1 MKTFGVLPCPDE
13 AESGTNRL
21 ECIEG
26 LHARVDISI
35 LFLITRTS
43 PKLKAQFSFVTSVSC
58 ASGVNQSK
66 NSEISIAS
74 HSDSSASV
82 TKMNLHKILPWIW
95 CFLITSECY
104 NAKNKGEDGSKLIR
118 IDGDIILGG
127 IFPMHE
133 QVAGSI
139 GQSPCGAVKEEKG
152 IQRLEAML
160 YVLDQINNDTDLL
173 PNTTLGALILDSCS
187 SDTYAL
193 DQSMEFVRSYMN
205 QDISEY
211 KCENG
216 KTPTYVPHKPVTG
229 VIGAAFSVV
238 SIMVANILRLFK
250 IPQISYAS
258 TSTELSD
265 KSRFEYFSRV
275 VPPDN
280 FQAQAIVEVIHLLG
294 WKYVSTVAVEGEYGE
309 KGIASFIALSL
320 EYNICVAVSEKILR
334 NSKTEDF
341 DRIIERLSSKHNAR
355 GVIIFVDEDN
365 IRKLLQ
371 ATIRANRTGH
381 FMWVGS
387 DSWGAK
393 VYPVRD
399 QEFAAEG
406 AITILPYRNV
416 LKDFDSYYLKLR
428 PRMGDECG
436 GQTESNVPH
445 KSLTDVIVNCRNI
458 WFREFWSQ
466 HHKCTFSVNASS
478 DMTRCT
484 GEENLFDYEQEGLVP
499 FVVDAVYAMAHGVH
513 NVIEEECV
521 NNLGTSHY
529 LCESLVPAPDGPR
542 LLQHIRNVSFT
553 GRQNTEIK
561 FNSDGDAYG
570 FYNIYQY
577 QRKDEGRFDYT
588 LIGTWKEELSLD
600 INMTRWATGVGE
612 LHIPRSMCSDNCPMG
627 HVRNFVEPC
636 CWSCVACREDA
647 YVYNDTCKK
656 CNPGYAPNST
666 MTGCIKLTAE
676 VIPWTSPWALVPLIF
691 ASIGIL
697 STLFTTVV
705 FIRFNRTPVIM
716 ASGRELC
723 YVLLV
728 GILSCYGMSFV
739 ILSKP
744 TTWNCT
750 YLRIGLG
757 LCLSICYSAILTK
770 TNRISRIFNQGTKK
784 IKRLSYTSPKSQ
796 VVIAIGIT
804 AVQLIGTI
812 VWLMIEPP
820 DTTEIHPY
828 PLSAVLTCRVSTFS
842 LMMSLVYNMFLIL
855 MCTLYAFK
863 TRKIPEDFNEAK
875 YIGFTMYST
884 CIVWLAFVPIY
895 FGTNNDYKV
904 CATDQLI
911 ANIIPNWRLDA
922 PVRTKAHKGRIEID
936 VKAYAN
942 TNTNANDS
950 INLMFSTGGLQ
961 SGNRAAYSMR
971 FAGGR
976 SQTMQSVTSGSRSS
990 PPMSRGGAGA
1000 GAGAG
1005 TGRADERKHANGG
1018 GCSCGGGGGND
1029 NGDGDD
1035 DDEDE
1040 RKLSTVQELPELT
1053 ASPPMSLVTRQ
1064 ARERSQDKLRHDS
1077 DQPSYRNEAA
1087 ISSISEKVEARA
1099 RKERSCS
1106 NEEQI
1111 LSYSDSPT
1119 FSEFSS

>member
-1 MKTFGVLPCPDE
+1 MVKMSLRG
-13 AESGTNRL
+13 
-21 ECIEG
+21 
-26 LHARVDISI
+26 I
-35 LFLITRTS
+35 LL
-43 PKLKAQFSFVTSVSC
+43 
-58 ASGVNQSK
+58 
-66 NSEISIAS
+66 
-74 HSDSSASV
+74 
-82 TKMNLHKILPWIW
+82 WIW

-104 NAKNKGEDGSKLIR
+104 NVKKGRGEDGSKLIR

-133 QVAGSI
+133 QVASSI

-152 IQRLEAML
+152 MQRLEAML
-160 YVLDQINNDTDLL
+160 YVLDEINADTELL

-250 IPQISYAS
+250 IPQVSYAS

-309 KGIASFIALSL
+309 KGIASFIALTA
-320 EYNICVAVSEKILR
+320 EYNICIAVSEKILR
-334 NSKTEDF
+334 NSRIEDF
-341 DRIIERLSSKHNAR
+341 DRIIDRLSSKHNAR
-355 GVIIFVDEDN
+355 GVILFVDEDN
-365 IRKLLQ
+365 VRKLLQ
-371 ATIRANRTGH
+371 ATVRANRTGH

-393 VYPVRD
+393 VHPVRD

-406 AITILPYRNV
+406 AITILPYRNA
-416 LKDFDSYYLKLR
+416 LQGFDDYYLSLR
-428 PRMGDECG
+428 PRIGDECQ

-445 KSLTDVIVNCRNI
+445 KLPGKVVNCRNI

-478 DMTRCT
+478 DVTRCT
-484 GEENLFDYEQEGLVP
+484 GMEDLADYEQEGLVP

-521 NNLGTSHY
+521 NNLGTAHY
-529 LCESLVPAPDGPR
+529 LCETLRPAPDGPR
-542 LLQHIRNVSFT
+542 LLQHIRNVSFI

-577 QRKDEGRFDYT
+577 QRKEEGRFDYT

-600 INMTRWATGVGE
+600 INMTRWATGIGE
-612 LHIPRSMCSDNCPMG
+612 FHIPRSMCSENCPMG
-627 HVRNFVEPC
+627 HVRNFVEAC

-647 YVYNDTCKK
+647 YVYNDTCKN
-656 CNPGYAPNST
+656 CYPGYAPNST

-697 STLFTTVV
+697 STLFTTIV

-739 ILSKP
+739 ILSRP

-770 TNRISRIFNQGTKK
+770 TNRISRIFNQSTKR

-796 VVIAIGIT
+796 VVIASGIT
-804 AVQLIGTI
+804 AVQLIGTT
-812 VWLMIEPP
+812 VWLIIEPP

-895 FGTNNDYKV
+895 FGTNNDYKSSGRLPTLQV
-904 CATDQLI
+904 QI
-911 ANIIPNWRLDA
+911 ASMCMCINISASVALGCLFTPKVYLVLFQPYKNVRPGHPN
-922 PVRTKAHKGRIEID
+922 TSG
-936 VKAYAN
+936 
-942 TNTNANDS
+942 
-950 INLMFSTGGLQ
+950 MQ
-961 SGNRAAYSMR
+961 SSNRGAYSMR

-976 SQTMQSVTSGSRSS
+976 SQTMQSMTSGSRSS
-990 PPMSRGGAGA
+990 PPMSRGAG
-1000 GAGAG
+1000 
-1005 TGRADERKHANGG
+1005 RDERKHANEHRAKMRETEVEVYI
-1018 GCSCGGGGGND
+1018 NN

-1035 DDEDE
+1035 DDDGGGDGGGGGGGGRGGGGGSGDGGSGGHNGNGGRGGGNDDDEEE
-1040 RKLSTVQELPELT
+1040 RKLSIVQELPELT
-1053 ASPPMSLVTRQ
+1053 DTASPPLSL
-1064 ARERSQDKLRHDS
+1064 ACLYERSQGEPRRRDSRRH
-1077 DQPSYRNEAA
+1077 QPGESTRDDRNGP
-1087 ISSISEKVEARA
+1087 ISSISEKMEARA
-1099 RKERSCS
+1099 RETEASCP
-1106 NEEQI
+1106 NDEQI
-1111 LSYSDSPT
+1111 LSYCDSPT

>member
-1 MKTFGVLPCPDE
+1 M
-13 AESGTNRL
+13 GTLNMSLR
-21 ECIEG
+21 C
-26 LHARVDISI
+26 
-35 LFLITRTS
+35 
-43 PKLKAQFSFVTSVSC
+43 
-58 ASGVNQSK
+58 
-66 NSEISIAS
+66 
-74 HSDSSASV
+74 
-82 TKMNLHKILPWIW
+82 ILPWIW
-95 CFLITSECY
+95 CFLAGGWCY
-104 NAKNKGEDGSKLIR
+104 NRKGLDEDGSKLIR
-118 IDGDIILGG
+118 INGDIILGG

-133 QVAGSI
+133 QVASSM

-152 IQRLEAML
+152 MQRLEAML
-160 YVLDQINNDTDLL
+160 YVLDEINADEELL

-216 KTPTYVPHKPVTG
+216 KPPIYVPHKPVTG
-229 VIGAAFSVV
+229 VIGASFSVV

-280 FQAQAIVEVIHLLG
+280 FQALAMVQVIHQLG
-294 WKYVSTVAVEGEYGE
+294 WKYVSTVAVEGDYGE
-309 KGIASFIALSL
+309 KGIASFISL
-320 EYNICVAVSEKILR
+320 ASEYSICVAVSEKILR
-334 NSKTEDF
+334 NSKSEDF
-341 DRIIERLSSKHNAR
+341 DKIVERLSSKHNAR
-355 GVIIFVDEDN
+355 GVVLFVDEDN
-365 IRKLLQ
+365 IRKLLH
-371 ATIRANRTGH
+371 ATVRANRTGH

-406 AITILPYRNV
+406 AITILPYRTA
-416 LKDFDSYYLKLR
+416 LQGFDDYYLNLR
-428 PRMGDECG
+428 PRMGDECE
-436 GQTESNVPH
+436 GQAESNVPH
-445 KSLTDVIVNCRNI
+445 KSLPGKIVNCRNI

-466 HHKCTFSVNASS
+466 HHKCSFGANASTGV
-478 DMTRCT
+478 TRCT
-484 GEENLFDYEQEGLVP
+484 GIEDLVDYEQEGLVP

-513 NVIEEECV
+513 NVIEDECV
-521 NNLGTSHY
+521 NNLGTTHY
-529 LCESLVPAPDGPR
+529 LCDTLRPAPDGQR
-542 LLQHIRNVSFT
+542 LLQHIRNVSFI
-553 GRQNTEIK
+553 GRQGTEIK
-561 FNSDGDAYG
+561 FKADGDAYG

-577 QRKDEGRFDYT
+577 QRNEDGRFDYT
-588 LIGTWKEELSLD
+588 LIGTWKEELVLD
-600 INMTRWATGVGE
+600 INMTRWTTGAGE
-612 LHIPRSMCSDNCPMG
+612 SHIPRSLCSDNCPLG
-627 HVRNFVEPC
+627 HVRNFQEAC

-647 YVYNDTCKK
+647 YVFNDTCRS
-656 CNPGYAPNST
+656 CSPGYAPDKT
-666 MTGCIKLTAE
+666 MKSCVKLTAE
-676 VIPWTSPWALVPLIF
+676 VIPWSSPWALVPLVF

-770 TNRISRIFNQGTKK
+770 TNRISRIFNQGTKS
-784 IKRLSYTSPKSQ
+784 IKRPSYTSPKSQ
-796 VVIAIGIT
+796 VVIAI
-804 AVQLIGTI
+804 VQLIGAI
-812 VWLMIEPP
+812 VWLIIEPP

-863 TRKIPEDFNEAK
+863 TRKIPENFNEAK

-895 FGTNNDYKV
+895 FGSNNDYKV
-904 CATDQLI
+904 QI
-911 ANIIPNWRLDA
+911 ASMCMCINISASVALGCLFTPKVYLVLFQPYKN
-922 PVRTKAHKGRIEID
+922 VRPGH
-936 VKAYAN
+936 AN
-942 TNTNANDS
+942 MS
-950 INLMFSTGGLQ
+950 GPQ
-961 SGNRAAYSMR
+961 SGNRGAYSMR
-971 FAGGR
+971 FSGGR

-990 PPMSRGGAGA
+990 PPASRGC
-1000 GAGAG
+1000 
-1005 TGRADERKHANGG
+1005 RAEAKHANG
-1018 GCSCGGGGGND
+1018 
-1029 NGDGDD
+1029 
-1035 DDEDE
+1035 ETQA
-1040 RKLSTVQELPELT
+1040 L
-1053 ASPPMSLVTRQ
+1053 ASPSV
-1064 ARERSQDKLRHDS
+1064 E
-1077 DQPSYRNEAA
+1077 E
-1087 ISSISEKVEARA
+1087 SSIS
-1099 RKERSCS
+1099 
-1106 NEEQI
+1106 
-1111 LSYSDSPT
+1111 
-1119 FSEFSS
+1119 